1 MKKRFGDRKD
11 ARKVRDI
18 SGIQNIMID
27 LKPRRC
33 DSDVYINYKID
44 VTNLIKYM
52 EQIKIKSF
60 LHKNKNELKIET
72 CKS

>member
-33 DSDVYINYKID
+33 DSDVYINYKI
-44 VTNLIKYM
+44 VV
-52 EQIKIKSF
+52 
-60 LHKNKNELKIET
+60 
-72 CKS
+72 